1 MMRLLPR
8 ERRSPSGLV
17 GIAIAAVLLGMGV
30 HASGEER
37 PPAAQGD
44 LQGWHARMVRVPR
57 PSAQGCFTATY
68 PELVWQ
74 ETGCVAPPSAPMA
87 PNLEQAPRRDVGGGI
102 GIVTGRP
109 AGAGPITRASGS
121 FEKVNQQNLSVT
133 SVPTDG
139 PTMPGSYSFQ
149 LNTNHLRVQECNGS
163 PTAGLCRGWKQFVF
177 ANDGTRGGNPNP
189 DPSPSRLYVEY
200 WLLHYNPD
208 PGQPCPPGWTE
219 APDDSETHCSR
230 KTEAIQLPYL
240 PIQSM
245 ARPALRLDG
254 AVTKTADGQETDTV
268 TFNDGSG
275 RIYSS
280 TGAGILHLSPADP
293 QEPASEWT
301 QVEFNVFGY
310 GHGSTARFNPEA
322 SFNVRTTV
330 EDGSPVKPDC
340 QNFGFSS
347 ERNNLNF
354 GPPGPVPSSPAP
366 AVVINE
372 SVQGPAAAS
381 ACRIAAVVGDTH
393 QYTFGGLFY
402 DFQATGDFV
411 EAQAGST
418 FEVQTRKAS
427 GGATWP
433 NTSVNRSV
441 ALRMGNARLALCD
454 GTRLVVNGTTTSL
467 PTGGS
472 LLLPNGVA
480 IDRVNNVYTFKDPS
494 GNSVRATANT
504 GYLDLGV
511 GVGPGA
517 PTVRGLLGNPND
529 DPHYLQIRDGDALRV
544 PLSHSDLYDRFGNS
558 WRVSPSATLLQ
569 PCTTVAVGNPTAPF
583 YAGNLNQNTRLWAQ
597 EVCRTRQ
604 VATLWLDTCALD
616 VGVLGVSAST
626 VYLGLQRPDVDANP
640 VQPPVCVPG
649 NTHPTCPTPTCS
661 PAGCRRAGG

>member
-1 MMRLLPR
+1 M
-8 ERRSPSGLV
+8 
-17 GIAIAAVLLGMGV
+17 GITIAAVLLGMGV
-30 HASGEER
+30 HASGEEKS
-37 PPAAQGD
+37 PATQGN
-44 LQGWHARMVRVPR
+44 LQAWHSRMVKVPR
-57 PSAQGCFTATY
+57 PSAQGCFTAAY

-74 ETGCVAPPSAPMA
+74 KTECVAPPSAPMA

-109 AGAGPITRASGS
+109 TGAGPITRAYGS
-121 FEKVNQQNLSVT
+121 FEKVNQQNLLSVT
-133 SVPTDG
+133 SVPPAALPGEPPSG

-177 ANDGTRGGNPNP
+177 ANDGTKNGNPNP

-208 PGQPCPPGWTE
+208 PSQGQPCPSGWTE
-219 APDDSETHCSR
+219 VPDDAEIHCSR
-230 KTEAIQLPYL
+230 KTEAINLPYL
-240 PIQSM
+240 PIQSIT
-245 ARPALRLDG
+245 RPALRLDG
-254 AVTKTADGQETDTV
+254 SITKTADGQETDTA
-268 TFNDGSG
+268 TFNDGLG
-275 RIYSS
+275 RLYSS
-280 TGAGILHLSPADP
+280 TGAGILHVLPPDP
-293 QEPASEWT
+293 QEPGSEWA

-310 GHGSTARFNPEA
+310 GRGSTARFNPEA
-322 SFNVRTTV
+322 SFNVRTTI

-340 QNFGFSS
+340 QNYGFSG

-372 SVQGPAAAS
+372 SVQGPAASS
-381 ACRIAAVVGDTH
+381 ACRVAAIIGDTH

-418 FEVQTRKAS
+418 FEVQTRKVS
-427 GGATWP
+427 GAPNWP

-441 ALRMGNARLALCD
+441 AVRMGNSRLALCD

-467 PTGGS
+467 PAGDS
-472 LLLPNGVA
+472 LLLPTGVA
-480 IDRVNNVYTFKDPS
+480 IDRVNNVYTFRDPS
-494 GNSVRATANT
+494 GNSVRATVNT

-517 PTVRGLLGNPND
+517 TTVRGLLGNPNG
-529 DPHYLQIRDGDALRV
+529 DPRFLEAKDGSVLRV
-544 PLSHSDLYDRFGNS
+544 PLSHTDLYDRFGGS

-569 PCTTVAVGNPTAPF
+569 SCNTVAVGNPTGPF
-583 YAGNLNQNTRLWAQ
+583 YAGNLNSNTRLWAQ
-597 EVCRTRQ
+597 ELCRSRQ
-604 VATLWLDTCALD
+604 VATQWLDTCALD
-616 VGVLGVSAST
+616 VAVLGASAAT
-626 VYLGLQRPDVDANP
+626 VYVGLQRPEVDANP
-640 VQPPVCVPG
+640 VQPPACTPG
-649 NTHPTCPTPTCS
+649 STHPTCPTPTCS
-661 PAGCRRAGG
+661 PAGGCRKAGG

>member
-1 MMRLLPR
+1 MT
-8 ERRSPSGLV
+8 
-17 GIAIAAVLLGMGV
+17 
-30 HASGEER
+30 ER
-37 PPAAQGD
+37 P
-44 LQGWHARMVRVPR
+44 
-57 PSAQGCFTATY
+57 T
-68 PELVWQ
+68 
-74 ETGCVAPPSAPMA
+74 
-87 PNLEQAPRRDVGGGI
+87 
-102 GIVTGRP
+102 
-109 AGAGPITRASGS
+109 GAGPITRAYGS
-121 FEKVNQQNLSVT
+121 FEKVNQQNLLSVT
-133 SVPTDG
+133 SVPQAAPPG
-139 PTMPGSYSFQ
+139 EPSGQTMAGSYSFQ
-149 LNTNHLRVQECNGS
+149 LNTNHLRVQECSGS

-177 ANDGTRGGNPNP
+177 ANDGTKGGNPNP

-208 PGQPCPPGWTE
+208 PGQGQPCPSGWTE
-219 APDDSETHCSR
+219 VADDGEVHCTR
-230 KTEAIQLPYL
+230 KSDAVELPYL
-240 PIQSM
+240 SIQSI

-254 AVTKTADGQETDTV
+254 ATTTTADGQETDTA

-280 TGAGILHLSPADP
+280 TGVGVLHVLPPAP

-310 GHGSTARFNPEA
+310 GHGATARFNPEA

-330 EDGSPVKPDC
+330 EDGSPVKPGC

-354 GPPGPVPSSPAP
+354 GPPGPVPSTPAP

-372 SVQGPAAAS
+372 SVMGPAAPS
-381 ACRIAAVVGDTH
+381 ACRVAAVIGDTH

-427 GGATWP
+427 GAPNWP

-441 ALRMGNARLALCD
+441 AMRMGTSRLALCE

-467 PTGGS
+467 PAGDS

-480 IDRVNNVYTFKDPS
+480 IDRVNNVYTFTDPS
-494 GNSVRATANT
+494 GNSVRATANS

-517 PTVRGLLGNPND
+517 STVRGLLGNPND
-529 DPHYLQIRDGDALRV
+529 DPHYLDVRGGNPLRV
-544 PLSHSDLYDRFGNS
+544 PVTHTALYETFGNS

-569 PCTTVAVGNPTAPF
+569 PCTAVTPGNPTAPF
-583 YAGNLNQNTRLWAQ
+583 YAGNLSTATRAWAQ
-597 EVCRTRQ
+597 EACRNRQ
-604 VATLWLDTCALD
+604 VNTLWLDTCTLD
-616 VGVLGVSAST
+616 VGVFGSASAAI
-626 VYLGLQRPDVDANP
+626 VYVGLQRPDVDANP
-640 VQPPVCVPG
+640 QQPPVCVPG
-649 NTHPTCPTPTCS
+649 VPVCPTPTCS
-661 PAGCRRAGG
+661 PAGCGRAGG